1 MARRKEHSHDEIRA
15 MAIQAA
21 TELLTEQGVVG
32 LSLRKVASQ
41 IGYVPSTLI
50 NIFGSYNYLLLA
62 VSEATLRTLHDR
74 LAGVCAA
81 DSLRKIIA
89 MAWEYSQF
97 ANERRQAFK
106 LVFELQLLDS
116 EPLPASQGQLIA
128 GLFILIERELA
139 QIFPEATP
147 EQHLIMSR
155 VLWGGIHGLTALSL
169 DNKLFAESLSLR
181 DLLESHVQ
189 AYLQGMGYQRELS
202 CC

>member
-62 VSEATLRTLHDR
+62 VSEATLRALHDR

-116 EPLPASQGQLIA
+116 ESLPESQGQLIA

>member
-116 EPLPASQGQLIA
+116 EPLPQSQGQLIT

-139 QIFPEATP
+139 QLFPEATP
-147 EQHLIMSR
+147 EQHLSMSR

-181 DLLESHVQ
+181 DLLESHVK

>member
-1 MARRKEHSHDEIRA
+1 MARRKEHSHDEIRT

-21 TELLTEQGVVG
+21 TELLTELGVVG

-62 VSEATLRTLHDR
+62 VSESTLRALHDR
-74 LAGVCAA
+74 LAGVCAV

-97 ANERRQAFK
+97 AHEQRQAFK

-116 EPLPASQGQLIA
+116 EPLPQSQGQLIA
-128 GLFILIERELA
+128 GLFTLIERELA
-139 QIFPEATP
+139 QLFSDVTP
-147 EQHLIMSR
+147 EQHLSMSR
-155 VLWGGIHGLTALSL
+155 VLWGGGDSWA
-169 DNKLFAESLSLR
+169 NYFVPR
-181 DLLESHVQ
+181 
-189 AYLQGMGYQRELS
+189 
-202 CC
+202 

>member
-21 TELLTEQGVVG
+21 TELLTEQGIVG

>member
-21 TELLTEQGVVG
+21 TELLTEQGIVG

-97 ANERRQAFK
+97 ANEQRQAFK

-116 EPLPASQGQLIA
+116 EPLPTSQGQLIA

-155 VLWGGIHGLTALSL
+155 VLWAGIHGLTALSL

>member
-62 VSEATLRTLHDR
+62 VSEATLRALYGR
-74 LAGVCAA
+74 LAAVSVASGVG
-81 DSLRKIIA
+81 KIIA
-89 MAWEYSQF
+89 MASEYSLFSHEQ
-97 ANERRQAFK
+97 RQCFK

-116 EPLPASQGQLIA
+116 EPLPESQGQWIA
-128 GLFILIERELA
+128 RLFSLIEQEVA
-139 QIFPEATP
+139 QLFPEMAA
-147 EQHLIMSR
+147 ERHLSMSR
-155 VLWGGIHGLTALSL
+155 VLWGGIHGLTMLSL
-169 DNKLFAESLSLR
+169 DNKLFAQTLSLR

-202 CC
+202 CY

>member
-21 TELLTEQGVVG
+21 TELLIDQGAIG

-62 VSEATLRTLHDR
+62 VSESTLRTLHDR
-74 LAGVCAA
+74 LTGVRAA
-81 DSLRKIIA
+81 DSLGKIIA

-97 ANERRQAFK
+97 AHEQRQAFK

-116 EPLPASQGQLIA
+116 EPLPESQGQLIA
-128 GLFILIERELA
+128 GLFTLIERELA
-139 QIFPEATP
+139 QLFPEVTQA
-147 EQHLIMSR
+147 QHLSMSR
-155 VLWGGIHGLTALSL
+155 VLWGGIHGLTSLSL

-189 AYLQGMGYQRELS
+189 AYLQGMGYQKELS

>member
-62 VSEATLRTLHDR
+62 VSESTLRALHDR
-74 LAGVCAA
+74 LAGVCAV

-89 MAWEYSQF
+89 MA
-97 ANERRQAFK
+97 
-106 LVFELQLLDS
+106 
-116 EPLPASQGQLIA
+116 
-128 GLFILIERELA
+128 
-139 QIFPEATP
+139 
-147 EQHLIMSR
+147 
-155 VLWGGIHGLTALSL
+155 
-169 DNKLFAESLSLR
+169 
-181 DLLESHVQ
+181 
-189 AYLQGMGYQRELS
+189 
-202 CC
+202 

>member
-1 MARRKEHSHDEIRA
+1 MARRKEHSHDEIRV

-62 VSEATLRTLHDR
+62 VSEATLRSLHDR
-74 LAGVCAA
+74 LAGVYAV

-97 ANERRQAFK
+97 AHEQRQAFK

-116 EPLPASQGQLIA
+116 EPLPQSQGQLIT

-139 QIFPEATP
+139 QLFPEATP
-147 EQHLIMSR
+147 EQHLSMSR
-155 VLWGGIHGLTALSL
+155 VLWGIHGLTALSL

>member
-62 VSEATLRTLHDR
+62 VSEATLRALHGR
-74 LAGVCAA
+74 LAAVSVASGIG
-81 DSLRKIIA
+81 KIIA
-89 MAWEYSQF
+89 MASEYSLF
-97 ANERRQAFK
+97 AHEQRQCFK

-116 EPLPASQGQLIA
+116 EPLPESQGQWIA
-128 GLFILIERELA
+128 RLFSLIEHEVA
-139 QIFPEATP
+139 QLFPEITP
-147 EQHLIMSR
+147 ERHLSMSR
-155 VLWGGIHGLTALSL
+155 VLWGGIHGLTMLSL
-169 DNKLFAESLSLR
+169 DNKLFAQTLSLR

-202 CC
+202 CY